1 MAPRSKPQTAARL
14 GQSLAAARTESGL
27 TQEQVAEILEVDLQT
42 IGRMERGVVW
52 PTLPRLLSLAELYKV
67 PVSLLLRQNS
77 PLTKD
82 IAEDLEGLLA
92 RLTEADRVW
101 VKEWLRE
108 LCERLVQTPTHPA
121 KRQRR

>member
-14 GQSLAAARTESGL
+14 GQSLAAARTGSGL

-67 PVSLLLRQNS
+67 PVSSLLRQNS

-108 LCERLVQTPTHPA
+108 LCERLVQAPTQPA
-121 KRQRR
+121 KKQRR

>member
-1 MAPRSKPQTAARL
+1 MASRSKLQTAARL
-14 GQSLAAARTESGL
+14 GQSLAAARTNSGW
-27 TQEQVAEILEVDLQT
+27 TQEQVAELLEVDLQT
-42 IGRMERGVVW
+42 IGRIERGVIW

-67 PVSLLLRQNS
+67 PVSSLLQQNS

-82 IAEDLEGLLA
+82 VAADLEHLLA
-92 RLTEADRVW
+92 RLTESDRVW

-108 LCERLVQTPTHPA
+108 LCERLAQAPTQPA